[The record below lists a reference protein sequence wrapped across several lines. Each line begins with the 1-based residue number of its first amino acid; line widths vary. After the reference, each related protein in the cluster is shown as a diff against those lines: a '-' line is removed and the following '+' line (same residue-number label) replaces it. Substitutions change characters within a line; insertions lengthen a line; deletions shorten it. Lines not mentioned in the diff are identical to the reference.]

1 MAIELMDEHEK
12 GEHVRAWLR
21 QNGGAIIGGVAIG
34 LGLIFGYQWW
44 ERSKIEHKLTA
55 ATNFQAL
62 ADAVEAKDD
71 ATADALAKEL
81 SEKFGDTAY
90 ASLAALRVSGAKLQ
104 AGDMSTASGTLEDA
118 RKAAEEPALQALIDL
133 RLARIEI
140 GEGKAEA
147 ALKRL
152 DGIKDAYAGLVAEAR
167 GDALYALDRKDDAR
181 VAYEDAL
188 TALDTGAPN
197 RSLVEMKLAD
207 LGAAPAQPAP
217 AQPTP
222 AQNGA

>member
-21 QNGGAIIGGVAIG
+21 QNGGAIIGGVVIG

-62 ADAVEAKDD
+62 DDAIEAKDD
-71 ATADALAKEL
+71 AAASALSREL

-104 AGDMSTASGTLEDA
+104 AGDMSSATETLEAA
-118 RKAAEEPALQALIDL
+118 RKSAAEPALQALIDL

-152 DGIKDAYAGLVAEAR
+152 EGIKGDAYAGLVSEAR

-181 VAYEDAL
+181 TAYEDAL
-188 TALDTGAPN
+188 GALDTGAAN
-197 RSLVEMKLAD
+197 RNLVEMKLAD
-207 LGAAPAQPAP
+207 LGATPTAPAQP
-217 AQPTP
+217 
-222 AQNGA
+222 GA

>member
-44 ERSKIEHKLTA
+44 EHSKIEHKLTA

-71 ATADALAKEL
+71 ATANALAKEL

-104 AGDMSTASGTLEDA
+104 AGDMSTAASTLEDA

-152 DGIKDAYAGLVAEAR
+152 DGIEGDAYAGLVAEAR

-197 RSLVEMKLAD
+197 RNLVEMKLAD
-207 LGAAPAQPAP
+207 LGTAPAPAQPAP
-217 AQPTP
+217 AQ
-222 AQNGA
+222 NGA

>member
-71 ATADALAKEL
+71 ATANALAKEL

-133 RLARIEI
+133 RLAR
-140 GEGKAEA
+140 
-147 ALKRL
+147 
-152 DGIKDAYAGLVAEAR
+152 IKDAYAGLVAEAR

>member
-44 ERSKIEHKLTA
+44 DRSKIEHKLTA

-62 ADAVEAKDD
+62 SDAVDAKDD
-71 ATADALAKEL
+71 AAAGALAKEL
-81 SEKFGDTAY
+81 GEKFNDTAY
-90 ASLAALRVSGAKLQ
+90 APLAALRVSGAKLQ
-104 AGDMSTASGTLEDA
+104 AGDMSSATGTLEDA
-118 RKAAEEPALQALIDL
+118 RKAATDPAIQALIDL
-133 RLARIEI
+133 RLARVEI

-152 DGIKDAYAGLVAEAR
+152 DAINKEMYAGLVAEAR
-167 GDALYALDRKDDAR
+167 GDALFALDRKDDAR
-181 VAYEDAL
+181 TAYQDAL
-188 TALDTGAPN
+188 VALDTGAAN
-197 RSLVEMKLAD
+197 RSMVEMKLAD
-207 LGAAPAQPAP
+207 LGAAPAAAEPA
-217 AQPTP
+217 P

>member
-71 ATADALAKEL
+71 ATANALAKEL